1 MHSDKKLKVMKNSLS
16 HRQELEKT
24 EILQHMFHR
33 FTLEQLKAIFD
44 EATEKYPPPEPPKE
58 LTPKEVHI
66 KWKQENGK
74 EIFNNL
80 NYINHETV
88 RNRI

>member
-1 MHSDKKLKVMKNSLS
+1 MKNALS

-33 FTLEQLKAIFD
+33 FTSEQLEAIFN
-44 EATEKYPPPEPPKE
+44 EAAEKYPPPEPPRE

-66 KWKQENGK
+66 AWKKANNK
-74 EIFNNL
+74 EVFNL
-80 NYINHETV
+80 SKKFI
-88 RNRI
+88 R